1 MGDGRRGPD
10 DRPMGVGRLHERP
23 VEGVGRAG
31 EGVLPHAPTRVG
43 GGRRGVA
50 ALRRRMGCLLLG
62 LGLLL
67 GAYSLLVAGARWW
80 VEARLPAGGGGARG
94 SAATD
99 PAAGSTALADR
110 AGLADPLAPVD
121 PAGADPSVE
130 ALLATAGIP
139 ARLPS
144 PTPDAARV
152 PGPVPDWIRIPSLG
166 VDSPVLPVGWSR
178 PDEEE
183 GGELVWR
190 TADFGAGLH
199 AGSARLGEAG
209 NTVIS
214 GHNNIGDAVF
224 RRLAELEP
232 GETVV
237 LSARGRDWSY
247 RVERRFIVPE
257 ADASEARRRRNA
269 RWIDPSAD
277 ERLTLVS
284 CYPPWGNS
292 HRVIVVARPAGSPTA
307 GATP

>member
-1 MGDGRRGPD
+1 MAERR
-10 DRPMGVGRLHERP
+10 RL
-23 VEGVGRAG
+23 
-31 EGVLPHAPTRVG
+31 
-43 GGRRGVA
+43 VA

-80 VEARLPAGGGGARG
+80 VEARLPAGGGGLI
-94 SAATD
+94 ATPPASPAPSGD
-99 PAAGSTALADR
+99 PAKPG
-110 AGLADPLAPVD
+110 D
-121 PAGADPSVE
+121 PAGADSAAADPAVE

-139 ARLPS
+139 ARLAS
-144 PTPDAARV
+144 ATPDQARS

-166 VDSPVLPVGWSR
+166 VDSPVLPVGWDR
-178 PDEEE
+178 PDEEA
-183 GGELVWR
+183 GGQITWR

-199 AGSARLGEAG
+199 AGSARLGEPG

-224 RRLAELEP
+224 RRLAELAV

-237 LSARGRDWSY
+237 LSARGQDWSY

-269 RWIDPSAD
+269 RWIDPSPD

-292 HRVIVVARPAGSPTA
+292 HRVIVVARPAGTPMA